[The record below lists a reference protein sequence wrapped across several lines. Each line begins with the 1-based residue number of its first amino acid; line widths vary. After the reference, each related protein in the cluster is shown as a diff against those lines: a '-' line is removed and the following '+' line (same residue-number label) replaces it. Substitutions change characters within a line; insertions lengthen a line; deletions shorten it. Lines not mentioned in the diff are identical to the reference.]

1 MLKYSRSSRAKTRL
15 SISWKICRSRL
26 RLATMITAARI
37 RIRPELNDKIKHL
50 EMANDQK
57 SAEIGRLS
65 LKVAEQELKIKEEAN
80 KASALLLK
88 CSQYVEEITSLKSKI
103 LSLEYT

>member
-1 MLKYSRSSRAKTRL
+1 MQIQAQASNHDHCSQDKNETSA
-15 SISWKICRSRL
+15 
-26 RLATMITAARI
+26 
-37 RIRPELNDKIKHL
+37 LNDKIRLL

-65 LKVAEQELKIKEEAN
+65 LKIAEQELKIKEEAN
-80 KASALLLK
+80 KASAQLSQ